1 MRVERDHSGPS
12 RRLRARVCGCAC
24 GEHKATRCP
33 RDSFSCVPP
42 ACKARHH
49 ASPPAPSARETVSL
63 GMSTHDQRMTPRREC
78 RGEGEAAGG
87 EARGR
92 EETETQ
98 RRDKRARTTQPE
110 KKCPHNQRKS
120 QCVDYIT
127 ICLQSDVFQTVPW
140 VLAYA
145 VAASMLR
152 GWQPLQEAQGSIER
166 STCKECGGASI
177 FPHDR
182 QRSKCNGCGG
192 ACICT
197 TAERGARAVSECKHR
212 SSDARLRLSPL
223 AWSCDRML
231 GVHEHAPH
239 DTLRTGTRGSRG
251 RHRRSH
257 LRPRSTHTPAL
268 L

>member
-1 MRVERDHSGPS
+1 
-12 RRLRARVCGCAC
+12 
-24 GEHKATRCP
+24 
-33 RDSFSCVPP
+33 
-42 ACKARHH
+42 
-49 ASPPAPSARETVSL
+49 
-63 GMSTHDQRMTPRREC
+63 MSTHDQRMTPRREC

-166 STCKECGGASI
+166 STCKDCGGTSI
-177 FPHDR
+177 CPHSR
-182 QRSKCNGCGG
+182 VRSRCKDCGG
-192 ACICT
+192 TSICEHSRQIARNVGAPPSSRMTDRGTNAMAAGALASAPLPREEHMQCPSASTAQATQGCAC
-197 TAERGARAVSECKHR
+197 
-212 SSDARLRLSPL
+212 
-223 AWSCDRML
+223 
-231 GVHEHAPH
+231 
-239 DTLRTGTRGSRG
+239 
-251 RHRRSH
+251 
-257 LRPRSTHTPAL
+257 RP
-268 L
+268 

>member
-1 MRVERDHSGPS
+1 
-12 RRLRARVCGCAC
+12 
-24 GEHKATRCP
+24 
-33 RDSFSCVPP
+33 
-42 ACKARHH
+42 
-49 ASPPAPSARETVSL
+49 
-63 GMSTHDQRMTPRREC
+63 MSTHDQRMTPRREC

-166 STCKECGGASI
+166 STCKDCGGTSICPHSRVRSRCKDCGGTSICEHSRQRNTCKECGGASI

-197 TAERGARAVSECKHR
+197 TAERGALAVSECKHR